1 MKAEASAWD
10 GAAANEQPGAQHG
23 GRPLIDSVRQRNIKQ
38 RLHRVGRQNE
48 QHRPIPLN
56 AQRAFSFFV
65 RPVHAFDTAILL
77 ELDLLFD
84 KLFRIYPSAKS
95 STPITYDLTP
105 ILRIMMNIL
114 KVPWIA
120 GVRLVLDPFSK
131 LLTFILQNGTF
142 QLEHIIELCSLSNR
156 TFTRVRSET
165 KTSTGFDVL
174 L

>member
-1 MKAEASAWD
+1 MNKQKNLSLD
-10 GAAANEQPGAQHG
+10 ICTTLLGNIAQFMEYI
-23 GRPLIDSVRQRNIKQ
+23 PIDCPIQLWTSV
-38 RLHRVGRQNE
+38 
-48 QHRPIPLN
+48 
-56 AQRAFSFFV
+56 F
-65 RPVHAFDTAILL
+65 L

-114 KVPWIA
+114 KVPCIA
-120 GVRLVLDPFSK
+120 NVRLVLDPFSK

-156 TFTRVRSET
+156 TFTRVRIQ
-165 KTSTGFDVL
+165 
-174 L
+174 